1 MKPEV
6 PEVLGELAQLLVRN
20 ADPSVHP
27 ADRASDLGMSA
38 MLLGYALESWDGRAH
53 MLVEENRAFHA
64 LLQRGGSHAP
74 VPVPPAEDNLRLS
87 ALTAENQRLAQALI
101 ALHAAVENDPAAA
114 DLNEAI
120 WAELRASTERRRWST
135 SVV

>member
-6 PEVLGELAQLLVRN
+6 PEVLAELAGLLVRN

-38 MLLGYALESWDGRAH
+38 MLLGFAAESWDSRAH

-64 LLQRGGSHAP
+64 LLQQGAAHLA
-74 VPVPPAEDNLRLS
+74 VPAPPAEDNLRIS
-87 ALTAENQRLAQALI
+87 ALTAENHRLATALI
-101 ALHAAVENDPAAA
+101 ALHAAVENDPSAAA
-114 DLNEAI
+114 LNDAI
-120 WAELRASTERRRWST
+120 WVELRTSTERRKLAA

>member
-64 LLQRGGSHAP
+64 LLARGGAYAP
-74 VPVPPAEDNLRLS
+74 VPAPPAEDNLRLS
-87 ALTAENQRLAQALI
+87 ALTAENQRLAAALI
-101 ALHAAVENDPAAA
+101 TLHAAVESNPAAA
-114 DLNEAI
+114 ELNEAI
-120 WAELRASTERRRWST
+120 WAELKVSTERRKWST

>member
-6 PEVLGELAQLLVRN
+6 PEVLAELAQLLVRN

-38 MLLGYALESWDGRAH
+38 MLLGYVVESWDGRAH
-53 MLVEENRAFHA
+53 LLVEENRAIHA
-64 LLQRGGSHAP
+64 LLKRGEAY
-74 VPVPPAEDNLRLS
+74 VPSPAPPAEDNLRLS
-87 ALTAENQRLAQALI
+87 ALTAENQRLAAALI
-101 ALHAAVENDPAAA
+101 TLHAAVEADPAAA

-120 WAELRASTERRRWST
+120 WAELRTSTERRRWST